1 MVEHFIGGEHKL
13 VVMSWYKHAS
23 VLYIRLD
30 GVVKPIITL
39 GSAITTIP
47 QAMAYI
53 VKNER

>member
-1 MVEHFIGGEHKL
+1 MVEHFIGGGHKL

-23 VLYIRLD
+23 VNICLD
-30 GVVKPIITL
+30 GGVKPIVTL

-47 QAMAYI
+47 QSMAYI